1 MKNSQLLRS
10 KGFPIQVDED
20 KLRLQ
25 LEKAE
30 MELQRSAQFNENLN
44 HLWNQVQGVRDNQRD
59 TVLTEKWALTS
70 EKDVHAISEVS
81 PIKPFTSLH
90 LKAGLLISFHSFP
103 DIE

>member
-81 PIKPFTSLH
+81 STLFL
-90 LKAGLLISFHSFP
+90 LLRFNAGLLISFHSFP

>member
-44 HLWNQVQGVRDNQRD
+44 HLWNQVQDVRENQRD

-81 PIKPFTSLH
+81 
-90 LKAGLLISFHSFP
+90 
-103 DIE
+103 

>member
-10 KGFPIQVDED
+10 KGFPVQVDED

-44 HLWNQVQGVRDNQRD
+44 NLWNQVQGVRDNQRD

-70 EKDVHAISEVS
+70 EKDIQAISEVS
-81 PIKPFTSLH
+81 SI
-90 LKAGLLISFHSFP
+90 LLLL
-103 DIE
+103 DIAMLGH